1 MKLGQKILLTSLSG
15 ILLSL
20 CMVGFIIVNMLSIQT
35 SNSHYVPVLI
45 SGKDLEANV
54 MSTKQALNN
63 YAFNPSAANEA
74 GAIDS
79 IARTKEEI
87 SFLNDIVKTEG
98 EQQRLTVIESKFIKL
113 EEEVLQAFEA
123 NQLSNIQRQSIRA
136 SGVLNDIYLLN
147 LEANLNYEMLTNE
160 LQRNITQVIT
170 TAVIFSVVLL
180 IGAIGVN
187 LFLIRKMTKPLVTLA
202 NQAQALANGELSI
215 RVQASKSKDEV
226 GVLTNAFKKMVE
238 NLQAIVHSVNDVSYR
253 VSSTSNEIEKDNQYL
268 EEVTKQVALST
279 DELANGSQSISNDL
293 ADAVG
298 LIHDMNDK
306 LIRSLQ
312 DSHTS
317 TSMTEE
323 ALTSIE
329 HGKSNIETQEKLLAQ
344 NIEASELIK
353 TSTQTFKQYFTEI
366 EKMASFVAD
375 ISEQTNLLS
384 LNASIEAARAGE
396 QGRGFAVVANEV
408 RKLAEESNQATKQ
421 IFTMVSKLNE
431 GMSDITSSIDQ
442 SNAIVSSQRSAMD
455 LTLSAFE
462 TIDEKVKAITNQVHE
477 VALGLSHLQEK
488 SQSVLANV
496 ESISAVT
503 EQSAAGTE
511 EISASSTDQL
521 HSFEKISDK
530 VVLLNQMTEEL
541 NQQLSKFKM

>member
-1 MKLGQKILLTSLSG
+1 MRLGQKILLTSLSG

-87 SFLNDIVKTEG
+87 SFLNDIVMTEG
-98 EQQRLTVIESKFIKL
+98 EQQRLTVIESKFMKL

-180 IGAIGVN
+180 IGAIAVN

-202 NQAQALANGELSI
+202 NQAQALANSELSI

-253 VSSTSNEIEKDNQYL
+253 VSRTSNEIEKDNQYL

-293 ADAVG
+293 GDAVG
-298 LIHDMNDK
+298 LIHDMNDT
-306 LIRSLQ
+306 LIRSLK

-329 HGKSNIETQEKLLAQ
+329 HGKNNIETQEKLLAQ

-511 EISASSTDQL
+511 EISASSTEQL

>member
-298 LIHDMNDK
+298 LIHDMNDT